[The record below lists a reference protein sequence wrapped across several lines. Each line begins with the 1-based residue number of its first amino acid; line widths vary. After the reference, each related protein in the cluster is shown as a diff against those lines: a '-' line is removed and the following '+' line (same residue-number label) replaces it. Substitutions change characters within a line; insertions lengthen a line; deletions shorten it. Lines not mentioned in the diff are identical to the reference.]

1 VPALVRYIA
10 EDGEGQL
17 TIHDDPPRAYLVL
30 LVNSRIGQSFP
41 LRTEITLG
49 RDKSNTVVIADQKV
63 SRHHATL
70 SPAEETFV
78 VIDQGSANGTYL
90 NGVLISQPNPLKD
103 KDRLSIG
110 DTNFLFTTSKPDFDA
125 IIPLLAP
132 SASRS
137 LSRLMSSNPSI
148 INVEQN
154 NKALWILVICLG
166 LIIVLLL
173 LMLTTVLGILIGRG
187 QPLGLLFLIFL

>member
-1 VPALVRYIA
+1 MVRYIA
-10 EDGEGQL
+10 EDGE
-17 TIHDDPPRAYLVL
+17 DPFTVQETPPKAYLVL
-30 LVNSRIGQSFP
+30 LVNGRVGQSFP
-41 LRTEITLG
+41 LRSEITLG

-70 SPAEETFV
+70 SPAEESFV
-78 VIDQGSANGTYL
+78 LIDQGSANGTYL

-103 KDRLSIG
+103 KDRLSVG

-125 IIPLLAP
+125 VIPLPSTPASRAP
-132 SASRS
+132 S
-137 LSRLMSSNPSI
+137 RLTASNPSI

-173 LMLTTVLGILIGRG
+173 LMLTTVLGILIGRS
-187 QPLGLLFLIFL
+187 QIVGLLLLMLL